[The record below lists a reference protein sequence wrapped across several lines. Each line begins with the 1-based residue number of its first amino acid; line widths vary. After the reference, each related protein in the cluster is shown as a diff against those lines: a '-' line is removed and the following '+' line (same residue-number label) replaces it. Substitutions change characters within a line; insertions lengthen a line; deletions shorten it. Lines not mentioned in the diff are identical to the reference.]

1 MTKIRLVLPEYH
13 KKDIDITLPQVP
25 QIGSEFSING
35 DYYKVESINYE
46 ILPTEQLGQISI
58 YLENL

>member
-1 MTKIRLVLPEYH
+1 MSKVRLVLPEYY
-13 KKDIDITLPQVP
+13 KNDIDITLPQVP

-58 YLENL
+58 YLEKI